1 MELKL
6 EAFAHKIKNLNIAS
20 VFLFCGMAGGAGGGG
35 KTKKKLKGSTKGEG
49 TFLIA
54 AKIFNWVTIE
64 LARASDVGMKMINS
78 LLTSL
83 L

>member
-1 MELKL
+1 
-6 EAFAHKIKNLNIAS
+6 
-20 VFLFCGMAGGAGGGG
+20 MAGGAGGGG